1 MARVRADRV
10 YLRISPEL
18 KEKMREYC
26 KRHNTTLSDVV
37 SRFFVRLLQKE
48 KEEEHV
54 DAEQI

>member
-1 MARVRADRV
+1 MGRTRTDRI

-18 KEKMREYC
+18 KKEMMEYC
-26 KRHNTTLSDVV
+26 KRHHAVLSDVV
-37 SRFFVRLLQKE
+37 ARFFIRLLQKE